1 MDYRKLLE
9 KYNILLEQV
18 DRLTKENR
26 RLKAELGLQEPQSLR
41 NTTQAIQMEC
51 VPDGETND
59 VKPLADVCSA
69 SDSISKIRLF
79 MSLFK
84 GRKNVFARR
93 WENKN
98 KETSGFAPVCLN
110 QGRNRGHINK

>member
-1 MDYRKLLE
+1 MADILAGHTMNYKKLHE
-9 KYNILLEQV
+9 KYNILLKEV

-26 RLKAELGLQEPQSLR
+26 RLKAKLGLQEAQATG

-59 VKPLADVCSA
+59 VKSLADVCSA
-69 SDSISKIRLF
+69 SDHISKIRLF

-84 GRKNVFARR
+84 GRKDVYARR

-98 KETSGFAPVCLN
+98 
-110 QGRNRGHINK
+110 